1 MKHILSIGNEYLEQD
16 NLAIKLAKSLKI
28 PGFKFHI
35 VNEDEVNN
43 FEKPVI
49 LDVVKGLKEIKV
61 FDDVDKFRTVK
72 SVSAH
77 DLDLGFHLKLLKEMG
92 ELKDVR
98 IIGLPQNARLEDM
111 KKSLPIHLK
120 KMS

>member
-1 MKHILSIGNEYLEQD
+1 MKHILSIGNEFLEED
-16 NLAIKLAKSLKI
+16 NLAIKVAKNLDL

-35 VNEDEVNN
+35 VDVDEVTN
-43 FEKPVI
+43 FDKPVI
-49 LDVVKGLKEIKV
+49 LDVVKGLKQVRV
-61 FDDVDKFRTVK
+61 FDDVDKFKAVK

-92 ELKDVR
+92 ELKDIR
-98 IIGLPQNARLEDM
+98 IIGLPQNARLEEM

-120 KMS
+120 KMC